1 MALVWVKRI
10 VVDSD
15 EEKELSSLYIN
26 RPPQTPELSG
36 LGEKTVLSGPCRT
49 PTCSD
54 ITQYMKIEELPQLVE
69 FEL

>member
-49 PTCSD
+49 PTSFA
-54 ITQYMKIEELPQLVE
+54 ITQITEREGLV
-69 FEL
+69 